1 MKDDIQLSY
10 LQVANIQLQMQNPL
24 PLFAKQQ
31 MQQQMVML
39 RQRQQML
46 QQQLQKP
53 VDSELEQEEMLENA
67 QELARKQTSP
77 YLSFAIIV

>member
-1 MKDDIQLSY
+1 MKADIQLSY

-53 VDSELEQEEMLENA
+53 VDSELEQEEMLEMHKSS
-67 QELARKQTSP
+67 LANRQVHT
-77 YLSFAIIV
+77 YHLQ